1 MLNFN
6 HQKLIS
12 RKIWVTGKCLNF
24 HTVFTKFVKHW
35 NRYYVVLWL
44 WRSNYVFL
52 VNSDNCY
59 LKDLLL
65 TYFVWIFKYKKLHT
79 QRFWNDF
86 SNLKVL
92 VFAKTSIFW
101 KMSKL
106 TKNFHWLQFYLI
118 RVIIAKTSILALRE
132 WNYLITTR
140 YFVKSQG

>member
-12 RKIWVTGKCLNF
+12 RKICATGKCLNF

-35 NRYYVVLWL
+35 NRYYFVLWL

-65 TYFVWIFKYKKLHT
+65 IYFVWLFKYKNFTLK
-79 QRFWNDF
+79 DF
-86 SNLKVL
+86 GMIFQFEGVSFLPKL
-92 VFAKTSIFW
+92 VFSTRCLNW
-101 KMSKL
+101 R
-106 TKNFHWLQFYLI
+106 KNFHWLQFYLI